1 MTVNH
6 NLTIQEYSPHR
17 LSLHIQQI
25 WGATLAFIWS
35 RVSDECKSNSH
46 SFHVKFFILF
56 ISYGCCQPTVHYLL
70 SGLEYCKVLTNIK
83 VPVTRY
89 ILLLLEL
96 LSTKKIPKVP
106 KCVIN
111 VDYLEGGHNQWKE
124 PFYFTGNRG
133 HILGV
138 WFLKVIFQ
146 CYEHHKWNSIHFHC
160 TGETAESNTF
170 KNKTNNL
177 DKLKTQFFA
186 GLNAT
191 TFRKCF
197 GWIKY
202 LGTYCIL

>member
-1 MTVNH
+1 MGSNISIYLEPCFWWMQV
-6 NLTIQEYSPHR
+6 QF
-17 LSLHIQQI
+17 SLISCEILHSVYQL
-25 WGATLAFIWS
+25 WLLPAHCTLPAQWV
-35 RVSDECKSNSH
+35 R
-46 SFHVKFFILF
+46 
-56 ISYGCCQPTVHYLL
+56 
-70 SGLEYCKVLTNIK
+70 EYCKVLTNIK

-124 PFYFTGNRG
+124 PFYFTGTRG

-146 CYEHHKWNSIHFHC
+146 CYEHHKLNSIHFHC